1 MATDNNFILGANT
14 PYPSDYDS
22 GLLCPILRKNGRQ
35 AIKIDDNYPFH
46 GVDIWTAYEVSWLD
60 LKGKPKFAIAEI
72 TVSCKTKNI
81 VESKSL
87 KLYLNSLNQRR
98 CESSDGILT
107 LMKKDIESCVEG
119 PVDVYMYSL
128 DDFHIRGLPSF
139 SGILLDDLDVVVDSY
154 KPDPSLL
161 SVEESGEIVTE
172 TLYSHL
178 LKTNCPVT
186 NQPDWASIMI
196 RYTGHPINAVGAL
209 KYIISYRHHQDF
221 HEQCVERIYSEIY
234 ARCRPVELEVY
245 ARYCRRGGLDINP
258 YRSSKKIHPP
268 LIRISCQ

>member
-46 GVDIWTAYEVSWLD
+46 VVDIWTAYEVSWLD

-196 RYTGHPINAVGAL
+196 RYT
-209 KYIISYRHHQDF
+209 
-221 HEQCVERIYSEIY
+221 
-234 ARCRPVELEVY
+234 
-245 ARYCRRGGLDINP
+245 
-258 YRSSKKIHPP
+258 
-268 LIRISCQ
+268 